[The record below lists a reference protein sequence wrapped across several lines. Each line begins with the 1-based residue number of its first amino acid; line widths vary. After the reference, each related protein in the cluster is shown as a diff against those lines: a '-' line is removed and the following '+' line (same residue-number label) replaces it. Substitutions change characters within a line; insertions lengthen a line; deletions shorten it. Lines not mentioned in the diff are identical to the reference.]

1 MSSARLH
8 VSAPVRRTA
17 LAVLAGALS
26 VGIVGLGVPASATTA
41 DYTSSAQSLAAS
53 TPAPTTVAVDAFG
66 RTVSGGWGTA
76 TTGGAWSAT
85 GGEATDYTVA
95 NGTASMVVRKAGWQ
109 LASSLPS
116 VKSTDTDLRAVVSLD
131 KAPVGGAV
139 DADVTGRSVSATA
152 GYRLRAKVL
161 ADGNVRTSLIS
172 VNGSTVTTLASQTF
186 TGLGTSGKQLRV
198 RLVVTGTA
206 PTTIKAKVWS
216 STATEPADFALAAT
230 DSTAALQAPGGI
242 TFGGYTGSSVTN
254 APITVRVADVHAT
267 STEAAIP
274 PPVTPGVVGTYVP
287 DATTTGVPN
296 GTRLT
301 VHQGDLTITT
311 PNAVID
317 GLDVRGFVKVAAP
330 NVTIKNSIIRG
341 AATSKQTAL
350 ITSASTTSSVTVV
363 DSELYNSVP
372 GPWVDGVRGYN
383 FKLQRVN
390 LHDVIDMAHI
400 YGDNVTIE
408 ASYLHDNLHYEVD
421 PAQNNTPSHDD
432 SIQIQK
438 GNNIRIVG
446 NNISGAFNTGIQFT
460 QDQGI
465 VSNVTVDKNYLD
477 GGGCT
482 VNLAEKGKGPFQGIT
497 VKDNKFGRTTKVY
510 NCAIISPTTTVV
522 ANSNNYFTDGAV
534 ATVRKGS

>member
-8 VSAPVRRTA
+8 VSAPVRRAA
-17 LAVLAGALS
+17 LAVLTGALS
-26 VGIVGLGVPASATTA
+26 VGLVSLAVPASATTP
-41 DYTSSAQSLAAS
+41 DYTSSAQSLAA
-53 TPAPTTVAVDAFG
+53 TITAPTTVAVDAFG
-66 RTVSGGWGTA
+66 RTVQGGWGTA
-76 TTGGAWSAT
+76 TTGGAWAAA
-85 GGEATDYTVA
+85 GGDATDYTVA
-95 NGTASMVVRKAGWQ
+95 NGTASMAVRKAGWQ
-109 LASSLPS
+109 LSSSLPS

-139 DADVTGRSVSATA
+139 DADVTGRNVSATA
-152 GYRLRAKVL
+152 AYRLRAKVL
-161 ADGNVRTSLIS
+161 ADGNIRASLIS
-172 VNGSTVTTLASQTF
+172 VNGSTVTTLSSQTLM
-186 TGLGTSGKQLRV
+186 GLGAAGKQLNV

-206 PTTIKAKVWS
+206 PTTLKAKVWS
-216 STATEPADFALAAT
+216 TTATEPADWQLTAT
-230 DSTAALQAPGGI
+230 DSAAALQAPGGI
-242 TFGGYTGSSVTN
+242 AFAGYTGSSVTN
-254 APITVRVADVHAT
+254 APITVRVADVRAT
-267 STEAAIP
+267 STEASVPA
-274 PPVTPGVVGTYVP
+274 PVAPGAVGTYVP

-296 GTRLT
+296 GTKLT
-301 VHQGDLTITT
+301 VHNGDLTITT
-311 PNAVID
+311 PNTVID

-341 AATSKQTAL
+341 RATSTQTAL
-350 ITSASTTSSVTVV
+350 VTSASSTASVTVI

-438 GNNIRIVG
+438 GNNMRIVG

-460 QDQGI
+460 QDQGT
-465 VSNVTVDKNYLD
+465 VSNVTIDKNMLD

-497 VKDNKFGRTTKVY
+497 VKDNKFGRTTKNY
-510 NCAIISPTTTVV
+510 NCAIIAPTTTVV
-522 ANSNNYFTDGAV
+522 TTSNNYFTDGVV
-534 ATVRKGS
+534 ASVRKGS